1 MNNIVYEEI
10 LKDLTPFQQATILYN
25 DEHISEED
33 KICML
38 HVCFINYKERQMN
51 R

>member
-25 DEHISEED
+25 DEHISEEE
-33 KICML
+33 KY
-38 HVCFINYKERQMN
+38 VCFINYKERQMN